1 MKSIDIIIYDIVP
14 FDIVDDNMSNDDDH
28 IKVLSNVKNNND
40 MIIYHESESNN
51 EVIDARISYSSYM
64 VIYNELFNHIKDNN
78 QLSTYVV
85 GLMLETK

>member
-1 MKSIDIIIYDIVP
+1 MKSIDIIIYDIVQ